1 MITLKESIL
10 SSTKTGKEGI
20 SDLIE
25 KWCKKHIAYSKDT
38 YLSTKDNKIVNKH
51 IYDIVV
57 IDINENVPHYINFGK
72 LKGGFVLHDEAI
84 NYFNQEQLPKESYAF
99 HIYINNDIEITKSF
113 KYNVERGFQIANEYS
128 RKTVKNG
135 IKIIEPIEINFPNK
149 DYTYIKMENTKIDI
163 SSIQNIKSNNK
174 SLFIL
179 GTPAALTLSHKVIM
193 LKKNKEAFYKYMN
206 DTFKNMPDLN
216 WIIYGVGVHL
226 KKCNEDGKI
235 IWKLEMN

>member
-1 MITLKESIL
+1 MKTLKESIL

-25 KWCKKHIAYSKDT
+25 KWCKKHIAYSNGT
-38 YLSTKDNKIVNKH
+38 YLFTKDNKIVNKY

-57 IDINENVPHYINFGK
+57 KDINENVPHYINFGK

-84 NYFNQEQLPKESYAF
+84 NYFNQEQLPEESYAF
-99 HIYINNDIEITKSF
+99 HIYINNDIEITNSF
-113 KYNVERGFQIANEYS
+113 KYNVKNRFQIENEYS
-128 RKTVKNG
+128 RKNIKNG
-135 IKIIEPIEINFPNK
+135 IKIIKPIEINFPNK
-149 DYTYIKMENTKIDI
+149 DFTLINIENTKIDI

-179 GTPAALTLSHKVIM
+179 GTPAALTLSHKVVM

-206 DTFKNMPDLN
+206 ETFKNMPDLN
-216 WIIYGVGVHL
+216 WINYGVGAHL

-235 IWKLEMN
+235 IWKLERN

>member
-1 MITLKESIL
+1 MKTLKESIL

-25 KWCKKHIAYSKDT
+25 KWCKKHIEYSKDT
-38 YLSTKDNKIVNKH
+38 YSITKDNKIVNKH
-51 IYDIVV
+51 VYDIVV
-57 IDINENVPHYINFGK
+57 KDIYENVPHYINFGK
-72 LKGGFVLHDEAI
+72 LRGGFILHDEAI
-84 NYFNQEQLPKESYAF
+84 NYFNQEQLPEESYAF

-113 KYNVERGFQIANEYS
+113 NYNVERGFQISNEYS
-128 RKTVKNG
+128 RKNIKNG
-135 IKIIEPIEINFPNK
+135 IKIIKPIEINFPNR
-149 DYTYIKMENTKIDI
+149 DFTYIKMENTKIDI

-206 DTFKNMPDLN
+206 ETFKNMPDLN
-216 WIIYGVGVHL
+216 WINYGVGVHL

-235 IWKLEMN
+235 IWKLEK